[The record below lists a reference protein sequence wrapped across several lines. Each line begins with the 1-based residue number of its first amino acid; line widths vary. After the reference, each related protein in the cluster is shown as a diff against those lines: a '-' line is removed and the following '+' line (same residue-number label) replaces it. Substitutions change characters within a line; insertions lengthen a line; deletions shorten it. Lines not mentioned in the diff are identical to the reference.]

1 MQSNNPFRLPRSVV
15 PTRYQLAI
23 TTDLEAETFTGT
35 VVVDLEVT
43 EPVRELICNAIDLS
57 IHEAVVRV
65 GEQRYPLSTEYVHAE
80 ERVRF
85 VAEVELP
92 AGEAVLEVRYSG
104 ECNQK
109 LVGYYAANYTDNGED
124 KRLGVTQFEAP
135 HARRAFPC
143 WDEPDF
149 KAVFD
154 VELTCASGIIAVSN
168 SPERMRRDNADG
180 TVTFSFEPTMLMSTY
195 LVAWVI
201 GELELSEPSASGQTP
216 IRVAARPGQ
225 GHLTAFALH
234 CATHALQWFEEYY
247 GIPYPAAK
255 LDLVAV
261 PDFAFGAME
270 NLGCVTFRENLLLV
284 DPESASRTEL
294 ERVATVIEH
303 EIAHMWFGDLV
314 TMAWWN
320 GIWLN
325 EAFATFMELSCA
337 DAYRPDWEMWT
348 SFGLL
353 RTQAFETDA
362 LAATRPIEYRV
373 DTPDDAEAMFDILTY
388 EKGASVL
395 RMFEQWAGPER
406 FRSGIGAYLRA
417 HSYSN
422 TETADLWTSLS
433 EATNTDVVA
442 IMDSWINQGGH
453 PLITASP
460 TPHGVLLHQTRFRNL
475 NGSAP
480 DATWQVPI
488 RIRAEVDGTTV
499 RRSVLHSGEPLAVDL
514 GGTPTQVTINEEAS
528 GFYRSEYQSPWATSV
543 LTTAPESSPAEQ
555 IGILDDLWALFSAG
569 RSSIEP
575 LAVLLRGLL
584 TAEASPLVW
593 RRASGILGQL
603 VALTPIDH
611 VGLQHYWRDLAQELA
626 VPTWKTL
633 EPTSEPSH
641 AQQEVRALSIA
652 LAGTVGAYGPARQE
666 AARLFA
672 LQTTSARHSTG
683 DPELDAAVLH
693 IVAADALSGA
703 FEELLSRFRTASTP
717 QEELRA
723 LNALA
728 EFDTPEAQQAFCE
741 LCRVEVRS
749 QNAPY
754 GLAHA
759 LALPTAGPAVWTF
772 ITTHWDEL
780 CGRFPSSSIPRMIG
794 GIRSFADADQVGV
807 VTDFLRLQFPSPSR
821 VIEQHLE
828 SAQANVGVS
837 AYLVSEFEKL
847 SASSAVVEQPRNPDA
862 SATGDPDA

>member
-1 MQSNNPFRLPRSVV
+1 
-15 PTRYQLAI
+15 
-23 TTDLEAETFTGT
+23 
-35 VVVDLEVT
+35 
-43 EPVRELICNAIDLS
+43 
-57 IHEAVVRV
+57 
-65 GEQRYPLSTEYVHAE
+65 
-80 ERVRF
+80 
-85 VAEVELP
+85 
-92 AGEAVLEVRYSG
+92 
-104 ECNQK
+104 
-109 LVGYYAANYTDNGED
+109 
-124 KRLGVTQFEAP
+124 
-135 HARRAFPC
+135 
-143 WDEPDF
+143 
-149 KAVFD
+149 
-154 VELTCASGIIAVSN
+154 
-168 SPERMRRDNADG
+168 
-180 TVTFSFEPTMLMSTY
+180 
-195 LVAWVI
+195 
-201 GELELSEPSASGQTP
+201 
-216 IRVAARPGQ
+216 
-225 GHLTAFALH
+225 
-234 CATHALQWFEEYY
+234 
-247 GIPYPAAK
+247 
-255 LDLVAV
+255 
-261 PDFAFGAME
+261 
-270 NLGCVTFRENLLLV
+270 
-284 DPESASRTEL
+284 
-294 ERVATVIEH
+294 
-303 EIAHMWFGDLV
+303 
-314 TMAWWN
+314 
-320 GIWLN
+320 
-325 EAFATFMELSCA
+325 
-337 DAYRPDWEMWT
+337 
-348 SFGLL
+348 
-353 RTQAFETDA
+353 
-362 LAATRPIEYRV
+362 
-373 DTPDDAEAMFDILTY
+373 MFDILTY

-633 EPTSEPSH
+633 ERTSEPSH

-693 IVAADALSGA
+693 IVAAS
-703 FEELLSRFRTASTP
+703 SHVS
-717 QEELRA
+717 ELRA
-723 LNALA
+723 L
-728 EFDTPEAQQAFCE
+728 
-741 LCRVEVRS
+741 RR
-749 QNAPY
+749 
-754 GLAHA
+754 
-759 LALPTAGPAVWTF
+759 
-772 ITTHWDEL
+772 
-780 CGRFPSSSIPRMIG
+780 
-794 GIRSFADADQVGV
+794 RSFAPSM
-807 VTDFLRLQFPSPSR
+807 LSPSSILLKHSR
-821 VIEQHLE
+821 
-828 SAQANVGVS
+828 
-837 AYLVSEFEKL
+837 L
-847 SASSAVVEQPRNPDA
+847 SASCAEWRSDPRTLPMGLHTPLRSPRLDLQSGPSSLPIGTSCA
-862 SATGDPDA
+862 AAFPAHQFLA